1 VDDFHARALKN
12 LRERHESQIRE
23 NAERIREHI
32 GYVLKRLDAGRA
44 DSVGLYAEDI
54 EASVRR
60 IVSRVAALEAIT
72 ETAGIIE
79 TTEGE
84 SGDARA

>member
-1 VDDFHARALKN
+1 MDEFQARALKS
-12 LRERHESQIRE
+12 LKERHEGQIRE

-60 IVSRVAALEAIT
+60 IASRVAALEAIT
-72 ETAGIIE
+72 EATGIFE
-79 TTEGE
+79 ATEG
-84 SGDARA
+84 